1 MVGVSISL
9 AVGHGASV
17 CYYLYFLFIDIVG
30 LGFVIFTVPN
40 VIGCVAFGYV
50 LRTPERSKALVE
62 KYKTAISLF
71 AIVTIA
77 FHAFFIA
84 MISLVYLNDF
94 SYLISLWLPFGI
106 LAISTCLAFLPTKA
120 WPILA
125 AILWIFSVIAGISFL
140 PFNDIPQGELP
151 WQEALWILPV
161 TTFGFF
167 LSPYLDPTLHR
178 ALQCSPSKHSF
189 GVFGITFIVMIAI
202 TTAYVG
208 IASLHLNST
217 LFAFSA
223 LLGLHLLL
231 QSIFTIGAHMKEGIR
246 IENRKRK
253 IFFISFLA
261 FACLI
266 AVAIAH
272 RFGGVSPSGNWL
284 PGSQDDYLRF
294 FVFYGLIF
302 PAVVAT
308 FMFTGRTF
316 TPIRVSLFVLAAMFS
331 LPLLEFGYLG
341 EQAWLTVL
349 PVVLFLTW
357 AFADRINITLSR
369 G

>member
-1 MVGVSISL
+1 M
-9 AVGHGASV
+9 
-17 CYYLYFLFIDIVG
+17 FLPILLIHRYG
-30 LGFVIFTVPN
+30 WLGFVIFTVPN

-50 LRTPERSKALVE
+50 LKTPERSKALVE

-84 MISLVYLNDF
+84 MISLVYLNDYL
-94 SYLISLWLPFGI
+94 YLISTWIPFCI
-106 LAISTCLAFLPTKA
+106 LAIGACLAFLPTKV

-125 AILWIFSVIAGISFL
+125 TILWIFSVIAGISFL

-151 WQEALWILPV
+151 WQEALWLLPV
-161 TTFGFF
+161 ITFGFL
-167 LSPYLDPTLHR
+167 LSPYLDPTFHR

-189 GVFGITFIVMIAI
+189 GVFGITFIVMIGI
-202 TTAYVG
+202 TTTYIGVAQDSYD
-208 IASLHLNST
+208 NT
-217 LFAFSA
+217 LFIFGA

-231 QSIFTIGAHMKEGIR
+231 QSIFTIGAHMREGIR

-253 IFFISFLA
+253 FFFIFFLA

-272 RFGGVSPSGNWL
+272 RVGGASPSGNWL
-284 PGSQDDYLRF
+284 PEWQDDYLRF
-294 FVFYGLIF
+294 FVFYGLVF

-316 TPIRVSLFVLAAMFS
+316 TPLRVWLVVLAILLS
-331 LPLLEFGYLG
+331 LPLLEVGCLG
-341 EQAWLTVL
+341 NRAWLTVF

-357 AFADRINITLSR
+357 AFALKTNTQTTL
-369 G
+369 